1 MSNNWSMPAQNQRIK
16 QLAYP
21 LKGNL
26 CMSKTRHT
34 DSAIVTTSYCSKS
47 YWLGIAIL
55 LLTLGTIRS
64 TDAWEVQPP
73 AAEQSADD
81 SNRNRKAERR
91 AERQRQLAAQ
101 PLLETVIEADKLKH
115 DFKLFRDILE
125 QAHGGLYLHTS
136 KEIFDSSFN
145 AVSESLTKPM
155 KVRDFNMLLAPLID
169 ATHCGHTSITISN
182 KQLDHFMKAGRL
194 FPVPILFLGRKPYVD
209 HDNVDLP
216 LGAEILTVNGIAME
230 EIVKKVLVL
239 APADGLGKAM
249 KYRTLPIDFDLAYA
263 LAYGEPKEF
272 KISCLPLGAKEPIQK
287 TLAAIPGKR
296 TVALY
301 ESRYSLKRKAK
312 KFRYESLNETTGLL
326 TVNTFEFGINK
337 KSKQKYKDF
346 LRDTFAALGGEEGK
360 QNLIVDIRENE
371 GGYPKNEM
379 MLASYLARKP
389 FREMQDAKVITV
401 NIPAKEHL
409 DRKEFPPSIIRYVEK
424 QLVREF
430 EKKDSDLYQVK
441 EEINP
446 QIQPRKTAYRGNL
459 YVLTSGTTHS
469 GASSLC
475 SLLREYPNV
484 TFIGEE
490 TGGCSTAFTA
500 GNLLVYN
507 LPHSW
512 CQIVVPV
519 IRYETNLHGSKYP
532 AHRGIVP
539 DHPIEQ
545 TQKGFMEGTD
555 AVLQFTL
562 KLIKSS

>member
-1 MSNNWSMPAQNQRIK
+1 MFKPRQVQSLDRI
-16 QLAYP
+16 P
-21 LKGNL
+21 GRFLKR
-26 CMSKTRHT
+26 C
-34 DSAIVTTSYCSKS
+34 
-47 YWLGIAIL
+47 WLGLAIL
-55 LLTLGTIRS
+55 ALTFATAAS
-64 TDAWEVQPP
+64 SPVWATQPP
-73 AAEQSADD
+73 AAEQSDD
-81 SNRNRKAERR
+81 NSNRNRKAERR

-101 PLLETVIEADKLKH
+101 PLLDTIIPVDQLKE
-115 DFKLFRDILE
+115 DYQLFRDILE
-125 QAHGGLYLHTS
+125 QAHGGLYLHTN
-136 KEIFDSSFN
+136 KEIFDGSFN
-145 AVSESLTKPM
+145 SVARSLTKPM

-194 FPVPILFLGRKPYVD
+194 FPVPIIFLNQKPCVD
-209 HDNVDLP
+209 HDKVELP
-216 LGAEILTVNGIAME
+216 LGAEILTVNGVAMD

-239 APADGLGKAM
+239 APADGLGSAM

-263 LAYGEPKEF
+263 LAYGEPEEF
-272 KISCLPLGAKEPIQK
+272 KISCLPFGAKEPVVK

-312 KFRYESLNETTGLL
+312 KFRYQSLDETTGLL

-346 LRDTFAALGGEEGK
+346 LRDTFAALGGEAGK
-360 QNLIVDIRENE
+360 QHLIVDMRENE

-379 MLASYLARKP
+379 LLASYLARKP
-389 FREMQDAKVITV
+389 FREMKDAKVVTV
-401 NIPAKEHL
+401 SIPAKEHL

-424 QLVREF
+424 HLVREF
-430 EKKDSDLYQVK
+430 EKKDSDIYHVK

-446 QIQPRKTAYRGNL
+446 QIQPRKTAYQGNL

-532 AHRGIVP
+532 AHRGVTP
-539 DHPIEQ
+539 DHPVEQ
-545 TQKGFMEGTD
+545 TQKEFLEGTD

-562 KLIKSS
+562 KLIKKS

>member
-1 MSNNWSMPAQNQRIK
+1 
-16 QLAYP
+16 
-21 LKGNL
+21 
-26 CMSKTRHT
+26 MSKTQHA
-34 DSAIVTTSYCSKS
+34 DSFAVAPVPFLKG
-47 YWLGIAIL
+47 YWLRIAVL
-55 LLTLGTIRS
+55 LLALGTIELVD
-64 TDAWEVQPP
+64 TQAAQPP
-73 AAEQSADD
+73 AAEQSDDD

-101 PLLETVIEADKLKH
+101 PLLDTIIPTDQLKQ

-136 KEIFDSSFN
+136 KEAFDSSFA
-145 AVSESLTKPM
+145 AVSKSLTKPM

-182 KQLDHFMKAGRL
+182 KQLDHFMTAGRL
-194 FPVPILFLGRKPYVD
+194 FPVPIIFLNQKPYVD
-209 HDNVDLP
+209 HDKVDLP
-216 LGAEILTVNGIAME
+216 LGAEILTVNGVAME

-239 APADGLGKAM
+239 APADGLGSAM

-272 KISCLPLGAKEPIQK
+272 KISCLPFGAKEPVDK

-301 ESRYSLKRKAK
+301 DSRYSRKRKAK
-312 KFRYESLNETTGLL
+312 KFRYESLDETTGLL

-346 LRDTFAALGGEEGK
+346 LRDTFAALGGEAGK
-360 QNLIVDIRENE
+360 QHLIVDMRENE

-379 MLASYLARKP
+379 LLASYLARKP
-389 FREMQDAKVITV
+389 FQEMKDAKVITV
-401 NIPAKEHL
+401 SIPAKEHL

-424 QLVREF
+424 HLVREF
-430 EKKDSDLYQVK
+430 EKKDSDIYHVK
-441 EEINP
+441 DEINP
-446 QIQPRKTAYRGNL
+446 QIQPRKTAYQGNL

-475 SLLREYPNV
+475 SLLREYPKV

-490 TGGCSTAFTA
+490 TGGCSSAFTA

-532 AHRGIVP
+532 AHRGVAP
-539 DHPIEQ
+539 DHPVEQ
-545 TQKGFMEGTD
+545 TQKEFLEGTD
-555 AVLQFTL
+555 AVLQFVL
-562 KLIKSS
+562 KLIKKS

>member
-1 MSNNWSMPAQNQRIK
+1 MFKPRQVQSLDRI
-16 QLAYP
+16 P
-21 LKGNL
+21 GRFLKP
-26 CMSKTRHT
+26 C
-34 DSAIVTTSYCSKS
+34 
-47 YWLGIAIL
+47 WLGLAIL
-55 LLTLGTIRS
+55 VLTFATAAS
-64 TDAWEVQPP
+64 SPVWATQPP
-73 AAEQSADD
+73 AAERSDD
-81 SNRNRKAERR
+81 NSNRNRKAERR

-101 PLLETVIEADKLKH
+101 PLLDTIIPVDQLKK
-115 DFKLFRDILE
+115 DYQLFRDILE

-136 KEIFDSSFN
+136 KEIFDGSFDS
-145 AVSESLTKPM
+145 VDRSLTKPM

-182 KQLDHFMKAGRL
+182 KQLDHFMKAGQL
-194 FPVPILFLGRKPYVD
+194 FPVPIIFLNQKPCVD
-209 HDNVDLP
+209 HDKVELP
-216 LGAEILTVNGIAME
+216 LGAEILTVNGVAMD

-239 APADGLGKAM
+239 APADGLGSAM

-272 KISCLPLGAKEPIQK
+272 KISCLPFGAKEPVDK

-312 KFRYESLNETTGLL
+312 KFRYQSLDETTGLL

-346 LRDTFAALGGEEGK
+346 LRDTFAALGGEAGK
-360 QNLIVDIRENE
+360 QHLIVDMRENE

-379 MLASYLARKP
+379 LLASYLARKP
-389 FREMQDAKVITV
+389 FREMKDAKVITV
-401 NIPAKEHL
+401 SIPAKEHL

-424 QLVREF
+424 HLVREF
-430 EKKDSDLYQVK
+430 EKKDSDIYHVK
-441 EEINP
+441 EDVNP
-446 QIQPRKTAYRGNL
+446 QLQPRATAYQGNL
-459 YVLTSGTTHS
+459 YVLISGTTHS

-532 AHRGIVP
+532 AHRGVTP
-539 DHPIEQ
+539 DHPVEQ
-545 TQKGFMEGTD
+545 TQEEFLEGTD
-555 AVLQFTL
+555 SVLQFAL
-562 KLIKSS
+562 KLIKNS